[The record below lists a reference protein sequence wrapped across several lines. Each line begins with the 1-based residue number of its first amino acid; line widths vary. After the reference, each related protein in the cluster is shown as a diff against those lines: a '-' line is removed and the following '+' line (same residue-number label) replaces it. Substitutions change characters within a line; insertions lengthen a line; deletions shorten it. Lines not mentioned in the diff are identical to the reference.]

1 MILDGSDGEREF
13 DRELQKRVLGRD
25 VLDVGC
31 GPGEFT
37 LQLAKKARFVVG
49 IDVSHV
55 ALELAKR
62 NLAKAGVKNVLFRY
76 GDIRRLPFPNE
87 TFDVVYSR
95 RGPASVD
102 KHTLSEV
109 LRVLRPEGILM
120 EITIGERDKQN
131 LAEIFGRGQ
140 MLGFRGQVS
149 TVKMKWLREIGFKE
163 AQSRDYMGTEVFRS
177 MDDLLVR
184 LKSAPIIPSFNSAK
198 DKPALN
204 RVKAECE
211 TDRGIETPVHRVVL
225 FGKKTQAEDAL
236 IT

>member
-1 MILDGSDGEREF
+1 MQENAILDGSDGEREF
-13 DRELQKRVLGRD
+13 ERELRKRVLGRD

-37 LQLAKKARFVVG
+37 LQMARKARSVVG

-55 ALELAKR
+55 ALGLAKR
-62 NLAKAGVKNVLFRY
+62 NLAKAGARNVLFRY

-87 TFDVVYSR
+87 TFDLVYSR

-102 KHTLSEV
+102 KHNLSEV
-109 LRVLRPEGILM
+109 VRVLRPKGILM

-149 TVKMKWLREIGFKE
+149 TVKMKWLREVGFKE
-163 AQSRDYMGTEVFRS
+163 AQSRDYVGTEVFRS

-184 LKSAPIIPSFNSAK
+184 LRSAPIIPSFDPAK
-198 DKPALN
+198 DQFALN
-204 RVKAECE
+204 RVKAECK

-225 FGKKTQAEDAL
+225 LAKK
-236 IT
+236 I